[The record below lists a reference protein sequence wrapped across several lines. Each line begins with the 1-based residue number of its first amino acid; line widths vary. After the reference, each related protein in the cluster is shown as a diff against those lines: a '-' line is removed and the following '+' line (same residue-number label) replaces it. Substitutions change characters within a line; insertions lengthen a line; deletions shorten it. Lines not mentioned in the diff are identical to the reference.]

1 MADNEPPPHWDRFT
15 ADVTQPAWEPD
26 RRDSELRR
34 IKGLTTAITVAAV
47 GLAGAFTA
55 GIAWADRKM
64 TTQSGGSS
72 DSQSTG
78 ATTPAPGVSPPAS
91 TPKSSSGSQTKTKSG
106 GS

>member
-1 MADNEPPPHWDRFT
+1 MPPPRWDRFT
-15 ADVTQPAWEPD
+15 ADVTQPAWEPE

-55 GIAWADRKM
+55 GIAWADKK
-64 TTQSGGSS
+64 TATQSGGS
-72 DSQSTG
+72 DGQTAGTQTPST
-78 ATTPAPGVSPPAS
+78 GVSPPAS
-91 TPKSSSGSQTKTKSG
+91 KPKSSSGSQTKTKSG

>member
-1 MADNEPPPHWDRFT
+1 M
-15 ADVTQPAWEPD
+15 TQPAWEPE

-55 GIAWADRKM
+55 GIAWADKKT

-72 DSQSTG
+72 GQTADT
-78 ATTPAPGVSPPAS
+78 TTPTPGVTPPAAK
-91 TPKSSSGSQTKTKSG
+91 PKSSSSSQTKTKSG